1 MIAINDLVTS
11 AANVSGGSYYCFPR
25 LPWGGRYPYR
35 KKRGLYHLPVASN
48 TEFFANTTSSFSLA
62 VNKTH
67 SQQIGF
73 KQTIIPTLGVV

>member
-1 MIAINDLVTS
+1 MIAINDLVAS
-11 AANVSGGSYYCFPR
+11 AANVTGGSYYCFPR
-25 LPWGGRYPYR
+25 LPWGRYPYR
-35 KKRGLYHLPVASN
+35 KKHVLYPAVASN
-48 TEFFANTTSSFSLA
+48 TEFFANTASSFSLA